1 MKSDSI
7 SASSAPS
14 SRNMATRNR
23 TRPLET
29 VYAFRPVHLPPGKE
43 ANKTFRRPPG
53 ANARRRGSF
62 WASPSPSS
70 RIACSSE
77 AMTSS
82 ISIRSWT
89 SLSRKISATA
99 GRIAVRDVTPPKR
112 LASSRPRRPGACGA
126 EAGVDSCA
134 RSVTNH
140 GALPR
145 VLVVSLAPAADGA
158 KYASALGVV
167 TSMSQAR
174 PLNVGL
180 IGLGTV
186 GSQIAE
192 RMLTWGPQLSRRAGV
207 ELCLQ
212 KVLVRDVTKRR
223 TIDIS
228 PDLLTADPDAILD
241 DPKVEVVMEV
251 AGGDEPMRS
260 YIERAI
266 QAGKHV
272 ITPNKVVM
280 AKHGPQL
287 LGPAA
292 EKNVDVYFEAAV
304 GGGIPLISTFRTD
317 LQANRIESVS
327 AVINGTT
334 NYVLGRMASQG
345 MTMADALR
353 EAQDAGYAEADPTDD
368 IGGYDA
374 TYKLAILAS
383 IAYEIKVRPNEIYR
397 EGIEGVEPVDFRYAR
412 ELGFAIKLI
421 AHTQRHPGRIEA
433 RVHPAMVSLDHP
445 LARVEGA
452 ENAVF
457 VEGDLVG
464 KVLLMGQGA
473 GGRPTASAVVGDLI
487 DLARSIRRGVQSRPS
502 FSFDDRIGV
511 VPIGEVKT
519 RAYYRIRVDDRP
531 GVLAA
536 IGQVFAEEGV
546 SISSFIQKAAWSHDM
561 TAELVVTT
569 HPSLDA
575 SLQKARERMERLEPV
590 HAVSSFLRVF

>member
-1 MKSDSI
+1 
-7 SASSAPS
+7 
-14 SRNMATRNR
+14 
-23 TRPLET
+23 
-29 VYAFRPVHLPPGKE
+29 
-43 ANKTFRRPPG
+43 
-53 ANARRRGSF
+53 
-62 WASPSPSS
+62 
-70 RIACSSE
+70 
-77 AMTSS
+77 
-82 ISIRSWT
+82 
-89 SLSRKISATA
+89 
-99 GRIAVRDVTPPKR
+99 
-112 LASSRPRRPGACGA
+112 
-126 EAGVDSCA
+126 
-134 RSVTNH
+134 
-140 GALPR
+140 
-145 VLVVSLAPAADGA
+145 
-158 KYASALGVV
+158 
-167 TSMSQAR
+167 MSQAR

-212 KVLVRDVTKRR
+212 KVLVRDVAKRR

-272 ITPNKVVM
+272 ITANKVVM

-287 LGPAA
+287 LDQAA
-292 EKNVDVYFEAAV
+292 EKNVDVYFDAAV
-304 GGGIPLISTFRTD
+304 GGGI
-317 LQANRIESVS
+317 
-327 AVINGTT
+327 
-334 NYVLGRMASQG
+334 
-345 MTMADALR
+345 
-353 EAQDAGYAEADPTDD
+353 
-368 IGGYDA
+368 
-374 TYKLAILAS
+374 KL
-383 IAYEIKVRPNEIYR
+383 V
-397 EGIEGVEPVDFRYAR
+397 
-412 ELGFAIKLI
+412 
-421 AHTQRHPGRIEA
+421 AHTERHTGRVEA
-433 RVHPAMVSLDHP
+433 RVHPAMISLDHP

-457 VEGDLVG
+457 VEGGLVG

-546 SISSFIQKAAWSHDM
+546 SISSFIQKDAWFHDM
-561 TAELVVTT
+561 TAELVVTN

-575 SLQKARERMERLEPV
+575 SLQKARERMERLRP
-590 HAVSSFLRVF
+590 LP